1 MRYRRVHSRLCTSLL
16 QMPLAYWQACQQ
28 GGIRGIRKP
37 VPVPDLRVFLVV
49 QSALEQP
56 GRIAAQAEFTRS
68 STSPGLAYKMPKLT
82 TSARA
87 LLGTLAG
94 CGGC

>member
-1 MRYRRVHSRLCTSLL
+1 MARGCDRRVHSRLCTSLL
-16 QMPLAYWQACQQ
+16 QMPLAYWQCQQ
-28 GGIRGIRKP
+28 GGIRGNRKP

-68 STSPGLAYKMPKLT
+68 S
-82 TSARA
+82 
-87 LLGTLAG
+87 
-94 CGGC
+94 